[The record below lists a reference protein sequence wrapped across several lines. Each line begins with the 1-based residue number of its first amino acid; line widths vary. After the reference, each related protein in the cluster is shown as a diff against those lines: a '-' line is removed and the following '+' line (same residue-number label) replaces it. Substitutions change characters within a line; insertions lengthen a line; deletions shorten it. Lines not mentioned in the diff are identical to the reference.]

1 MYRTPMTTP
10 PNAASHEAL
19 QEPSFALDDADFEW
33 LRGAESTRSD
43 AAAFVLRVQ
52 AWLDA
57 QLGAVGHH
65 AEGLSTDLQFDVPS
79 GRVRVRLGLR
89 DRGDRPGATVD
100 LEIDAVGVQAYL
112 AIPTVQRAGAYV
124 DARNFHAA
132 LADAE
137 GSKRL
142 MQSLNDLPDVFVM
155 GAHGKLVTVGRDPDP
170 KRVQRAIEDA
180 ELRELSFVL
189 GCSFPRATV
198 IALGDDLADA
208 LDTVLMALLPLLH
221 QVSWST
227 DNDWLP
233 VQPRS
238 RSRSAVARARRR
250 GPPRDAER
258 RRSILES
265 LALDGEPPTEL
276 LGAHESDRVPPRV
289 VLALPRPKLHSTTS
303 TRGLRSLVSADRV
316 DSTLPLS
323 VGAKV
328 RAATGAFEGKVG
340 IVMELDEQHARVAFG
355 PLTAR
360 CRNDEL
366 GVVVPPRTQPPLGS
380 SHRKKS
386 K

>member
-1 MYRTPMTTP
+1 MTSIP
-10 PNAASHEAL
+10 PAAPHEAL
-19 QEPSFALDDADFEW
+19 HQPSFALDEADFEW
-33 LRGAESTRSD
+33 LRGAESSRAD

-57 QLGAVGHH
+57 ELAAVGHH
-65 AEGLSTDLQFDVPS
+65 VDGLSTDLQFDVPS
-79 GRVRVRLGLR
+79 GRVRVRLGLQA
-89 DRGDRPGATVD
+89 RGPRSGATVD
-100 LEIDAVGVQAYL
+100 LEMDAVGVQAYL
-112 AIPTVQRAGAYV
+112 VIPTAQRGGAYV
-124 DARNFHAA
+124 DAKNFHAA
-132 LADAE
+132 LADAAGAE
-137 GSKRL
+137 RL
-142 MQSLNDLPDVFVM
+142 MKSLGDLPDVFVM

-180 ELRELSFVL
+180 ELRDLPFLL

-198 IALGDDLADA
+198 MALGEDLADA

-221 QVSWST
+221 QIAWSP

-233 VQPRS
+233 AQPRS

-265 LALDGEPPTEL
+265 LALDGEPPADMAGTN
-276 LGAHESDRVPPRV
+276 ESDRAPPRV
-289 VLALPRPKLHSTTS
+289 ALALPRPKLHSTTS

-316 DSTLPLS
+316 DAGIPLA

-328 RAATGAFEGKVG
+328 RASTGAFEGKVG
-340 IVMELDEQHARVAFG
+340 TVLELDEAHARVAFG